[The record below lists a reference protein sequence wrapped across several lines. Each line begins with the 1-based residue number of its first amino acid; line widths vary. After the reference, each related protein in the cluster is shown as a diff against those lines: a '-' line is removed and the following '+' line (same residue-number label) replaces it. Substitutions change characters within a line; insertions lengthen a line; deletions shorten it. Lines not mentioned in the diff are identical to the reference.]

1 MCLTQVADPLGHGT
15 TIQCNAAGQPTTVQ
29 DALGHTMSFA
39 YQGYDL
45 QSLTDPLNRMTN
57 YVVDTLGRRIATRD
71 ALGNV
76 TLAQYD
82 TNNRAVS
89 ATDALN
95 QTTTQNYDGNGNLL
109 SVTLPNTG
117 VIHYAY
123 DNRNRLVTRTDA
135 MNQSESWTYDGMGA
149 YSDEIGHSFQR
160 KSAT

>member
-1 MCLTQVADPLGHGT
+1 M
-15 TIQCNAAGQPTTVQ
+15 QPRLSWPANSGAYYPGKSNTGQ
-29 DALGHTMSFA
+29 DALGNIASFT

-45 QSLTDPLNRMTN
+45 QSLTDPLNRTTN

-95 QTTTQNYDGNGNLL
+95 QTTTQNYDAGCG
-109 SVTLPNTG
+109 
-117 VIHYAY
+117 
-123 DNRNRLVTRTDA
+123 TD
-135 MNQSESWTYDGMGA
+135 QR
-149 YSDEIGHSFQR
+149 HSC
-160 KSAT
+160 